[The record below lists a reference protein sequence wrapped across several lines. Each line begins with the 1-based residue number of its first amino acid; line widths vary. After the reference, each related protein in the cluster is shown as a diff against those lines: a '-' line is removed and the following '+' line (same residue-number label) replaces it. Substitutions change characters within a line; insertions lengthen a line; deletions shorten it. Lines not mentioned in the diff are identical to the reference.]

1 MQNSKTKLTIA
12 IALIACIAV
21 GIIAFAAGT
30 NVGSSNAA
38 ARFEAERNFSAMLN
52 RSELEALQL
61 IDGPIYVSGHH
72 SPDSDSVC
80 SAIAYARLL
89 NALGYDAQPVV
100 LDKINDETAFILEQA
115 GVEVPPLL
123 DDASAC
129 NMVLV
134 DHSGDAHSAEG
145 LADANI
151 ISIIDHHGA
160 GTISTGNQLVYDARP
175 LGSTATIVWIRY
187 LNYGI
192 NLDSQTA
199 KLLFGALLSDTSN
212 LKADTTTTADLEAFT
227 ALGELAGITDPATY
241 YQDMF
246 KASISY
252 TGMTDEE
259 IFESDLKQYESAGR
273 KFAIGCVNVYDEKN
287 AVDMVKRMK
296 SLLPA
301 QRKALGVDMT
311 FAQISIFHDDIS
323 ITYLVPSD
331 EAAAEAIETAFGD
344 AAKFDG
350 TAYILN
356 PGISRRQVLVPALT
370 DVLAMHP
377 KE

>member
-1 MQNSKTKLTIA
+1 MQNSKTKRTIA

-30 NVGSSNAA
+30 GVGSSNATEK
-38 ARFEAERNFSAMLN
+38 FEAERNLNAMLN

-61 IDGPIYVSGHH
+61 VDGPIYVTGHQ
-72 SPDSDSVC
+72 SPDADSVC

-89 NALGYDAQPVV
+89 NTLGYDAQPAV
-100 LDKINDETAFILEQA
+100 LGKINDETAFILEQA
-115 GVEVPPLL
+115 DVEVPLLL

-129 NMVLV
+129 NIVLV
-134 DHSGDAHSAEG
+134 DHNDNAQSAEG

-151 ISIIDHHGA
+151 LCIIDHHSA
-160 GTISTGNQLVYDARP
+160 GTISTGNQLVYDVRP
-175 LGSTATIVWIRY
+175 LGSTATIIWIRY
-187 LNYGI
+187 LNYGV
-192 NLDSQTA
+192 NPDSQTA

-212 LKADTTTTADLEAFT
+212 LKSDATTSADREAFT
-227 ALGELAGITDPATY
+227 ALGELAGIADAATY
-241 YQDMF
+241 YDGMF

-252 TGMTDEE
+252 TDMTDEE
-259 IFESDLKQYESAGR
+259 IFESDLKQYESAGK
-273 KFAIGCVNVYDEKN
+273 KFAIGCVNAYDEEK
-287 AVDMVKRMK
+287 AVDMAKRMK
-296 SLLPA
+296 ALLPA
-301 QRKALGVDMT
+301 QRKALGVDMA

-331 EAAAEAIETAFGD
+331 EAAAEAIEEAFGD
-344 AAKFDG
+344 KAQFDG

-356 PGISRRQVLVPALT
+356 PGISRRLVLVPALT